1 MGILKDALWDWLED
15 TGYDLGYDWDN
26 YPDIEDWGDIKL
38 NKITAR
44 TYYENINSN
53 SNKRTRK

>member
-1 MGILKDALWDWLED
+1 MGILNDALWDWLED

-44 TYYENINSN
+44 TYYENYQRGSN
-53 SNKRTRK
+53 SRKCK